1 MYYIF
6 MITFRVLPGGLQKH
20 VPFCQ
25 TEWPFQGPGEGD
37 KKEALSVLEEEVLA
51 FQFLDP

>member
-6 MITFRVLPGGLQKH
+6 MITFRALPGGLQKH

-37 KKEALSVLEEEVLA
+37 KKEAFSVLEEEVLA